1 MRIGDRRR
9 RFDREARPASREN
22 DEESAEATRRR
33 DAVARWERAREQGAT
48 GEEAARAMGIS
59 RATLYRWTARPEPR
73 SRRPLRMRQPHR
85 PPALVEAVRATRADR
100 PTWGRAKI
108 AALLRREG
116 WAVSESTV
124 GRILKALADPDAA
137 IPIRRPDE
145 ET

>member
-9 RFDREARPASREN
+9 RFNREAQPASREN
-22 DEESAEATRRR
+22 DEESAEAIRRR

-59 RATLYRWTARPEPR
+59 RATLYRWAARPEPR